1 MKKIVKIAF
10 FTVLLVSLLGIGAFA
25 QEKTIEWDYGGEDSF
40 TETYNYGGELQ
51 VGDNKVSPLTDAY
64 KIIFSDYYSEN
75 VYYEF
80 DVEKSGYY
88 DFETVSDSYYGI
100 YISQDIKDGVAYG
113 DAEYLTLEGNGYKV
127 YLEEGECVVGLI
139 FYFYDWNGLGD
150 IYNSELNIEFIGSE
164 ITDLQIADEYLDNII
179 LGYHIATE
187 YDEENICS
195 ILAEGKLVFD
205 SGKEYEF
212 FEYLDVRYSD
222 DIAPGEN
229 TVTFVLPNYEKEY
242 AVKIK
247 TVDDYIKDVEVGNIE
262 EAAVVKET
270 FMPGIVFHPDEY
282 IDVII
287 TLPDGTKK
295 DDDYIVEL
303 NDDNYIWVTYDYIQ
317 KDDGKWYFVVSAAD
331 KEYICEP
338 CKTVTA
344 SFDENFGLYWSSVLE
359 YAVVMIGETSWYL
372 TDALH
377 MFSGLSVGERME
389 NISIVFS
396 ELEEYYTE
404 VYNLTELFMNFVF

>member
-1 MKKIVKIAF
+1 MKRKLKIIALIF
-10 FTVLLVSLLGIGAFA
+10 ILISLLAVGAFA
-25 QEKTIEWDYGGEDSF
+25 QNKTIEWDYGGEESPR
-40 TETYNYGGELQ
+40 ETYSFGGELQ
-51 VGDNKVSPLTDAY
+51 IGDNKVSPLTDAY
-64 KIIFSDYYSEN
+64 NIIFSDYYSEN

-88 DFETVSDSYYGI
+88 DFETVSDAYYGI

-113 DAEYLTLEGNGYKV
+113 DAEYLTFEDEGYKV

-164 ITDLQIADEYLDNII
+164 ITDLQIADEYLENII

-229 TVTFVLPNYEKEY
+229 VITFVLPNYEKEY

-247 TVDDYIKDVEVGNIE
+247 TVDDYIKDIEVVNIE
-262 EAAVVKET
+262 EATVVKET
-270 FMPGIVFHPDEY
+270 FMPDIVLQPDEY
-282 IDVII
+282 IEIII
-287 TLPDGTKK
+287 TLPDGTEKN
-295 DDDYIVEL
+295 DDYIVEL
-303 NDDNYIWVTYDYIQ
+303 NGDNYIWVTYDYIQ

-331 KEYICEP
+331 KEFICEP
-338 CKTVTA
+338 CETVTA
-344 SFDENFGLYWSSVLE
+344 SFEENFGLYWSSVLE
-359 YAVVMIGETSWYL
+359 YAVGMIGETSWYF
-372 TDALH
+372 TDAFN
-377 MFSGLSVGERME
+377 MFSGLSAGERME
-389 NISIVFS
+389 YISIVFS
-396 ELEEYYTE
+396 ELKEYYTE
-404 VYNLTELFMNFVF
+404 VYNLTELFVNSVF